1 MLGAALVQPGE
12 KTVFPVAVG
21 PIVRQNG
28 RQKNDCELN
37 ATKRLVSQ
45 IRQVIP
51 LDKLLITLDALDANA
66 PLLRLLKERSTITDM

>member
-1 MLGAALVQPGE
+1 MLGAVLVQPGE
-12 KTVFPVAVG
+12 KTVFPVAVE
-21 PIVRQNG
+21 PIVCQNG

-51 LDKLLITLDALDANA
+51 LDKLLITLDANA